1 MKRLLFIAL
10 LAIGSISAATA
21 QKYAFIDV
29 EYILNQMPE
38 YEEAQNQLNKLADG
52 YQKEIEA
59 KYAEIAKKENELKQE
74 EILLPPEAR
83 AQRQADIDQL
93 RQEAQLFQ
101 QQKFGV
107 NGDLFAKRKELIEPI
122 QNKIYKEVKKMSDAK
137 GYDFVLDKGANSNI
151 LFVNPKY
158 DKSEYILKQLK
169 QD

>member
-1 MKRLLFIAL
+1 MKKIILIAL
-10 LAIGSISAATA
+10 LIIGSISVGSA

-38 YEEAQNQLNKLADG
+38 YKTAQEELNKLAEQ

-59 KYAEIAKKENELKQE
+59 KYAEIAKKENALKQE
-74 EILLPPEAR
+74 EILLPPETR
-83 AQRQADIDQL
+83 NQRQAEIDQL

-107 NGDLFAKRKELIEPI
+107 KGDLFAKRKELIEPI
-122 QNKIYKEVKKMSDAK
+122 QNKIYKEVKKMSDDK

-151 LFVNPKY
+151 LFVDPKY
-158 DKSEYILKQLK
+158 DKSDYILKQL
-169 QD
+169 QE

>member
-1 MKRLLFIAL
+1 MKKLVFIAL
-10 LAIGSISAATA
+10 FVISCITSVSA

-38 YEEAQNQLNKLADG
+38 YSEAQKQLNDLADKF
-52 YQKEIEA
+52 QKEIEA
-59 KYAEIAKKENELKQE
+59 KYTAISKKENELKQE
-74 EILLPPEAR
+74 EILLPPATK
-83 AQRQADIDQL
+83 AQRQAEIDQM

-122 QNKIYKEVKKMSDAK
+122 QNKIYKEVKKMSDDK

-151 LFVNPKY
+151 LFVDPKY
-158 DKSEYILKQLK
+158 DKSDYVLKQLK
-169 QD
+169 QE

>member
-1 MKRLLFIAL
+1 MKKILFIAL
-10 LAIGSISAATA
+10 LILGSVSATQA

-38 YEEAQNQLNKLADG
+38 YTEAQNELNSLADK

-59 KYAEIAKKENELKQE
+59 KYAEIAKKEEALKQE
-74 EILLPPEAR
+74 EILLPPETR
-83 AQRQADIDQL
+83 KQRQAEIDQL
-93 RQEAQLFQ
+93 RQEAQLLQ

-107 NGDLFAKRKELIEPI
+107 NGELFAKRKELIEPI
-122 QNKIYKEVKKMSDAK
+122 QNKIYKEVKKMSDDK
-137 GYDFVLDKGANSNI
+137 GYDFVLDKGTNSNI

-169 QD
+169 Q

>member
-1 MKRLLFIAL
+1 MKKILFIAL
-10 LAIGSISAATA
+10 LIAGSVTTSTA

-29 EYILNQMPE
+29 EYILSQMPE
-38 YEEAQNQLNKLADG
+38 YKEAQDELNKLAEN

-59 KYAEIAKKENELKQE
+59 KYADIAKKENALKQE
-74 EILLPPEAR
+74 EILLPPETR
-83 AQRQADIDQL
+83 KQRQAEIDQL

-122 QNKIYKEVKKMSDAK
+122 QNKIYKEVKNMSDEK

-151 LFVNPKY
+151 LFVDPKY
-158 DKSEYILKQLK
+158 DKSDYILKQMK
-169 QD
+169 E

>member
-1 MKRLLFIAL
+1 MKKLFFIAFLL
-10 LAIGSISAATA
+10 LATAISSSA

-38 YEEAQNQLNKLADG
+38 YKEAQEELNKLAEK

-59 KYAEIAKKENELKQE
+59 KYAEIIKKENSLKQE
-74 EILLPPEAR
+74 EILLPPETR
-83 AQRQADIDQL
+83 KQRQAEIEQMK
-93 RQEAQLFQ
+93 QEAQLLQ
-101 QQKFGV
+101 QQRFGV

-122 QNKIYKEVKKMSDAK
+122 QNKIHKEVKSMSDEK

-158 DKSEYILKQLK
+158 DKSDYILKQL
-169 QD
+169 QN